1 MKWVCGL
8 LIIANVALYL
18 WVTGHPSQIGMRP
31 VPPLESVN
39 LITMQLLEE
48 DDLSQSSTAALHCV
62 RLGPFATQDTYLRAQ
77 QLLNNA
83 GFGYTREIVNA
94 RELRVFRVFM
104 GPFNSDRELHSASVD
119 LRQLHYDPYVYE
131 DSQGQLLTVQMCSQP
146 EAAGRCVSDLAV
158 GGIQAEARLETRT
171 LGPLRWL
178 ELSDVRTK
186 TQREKL
192 RQMPWRDAMTRVSM
206 MPCG

>member
-1 MKWVCGL
+1 M
-8 LIIANVALYL
+8 IANVALYL
-18 WVTGHPSQIGMRP
+18 WVTGHPSQIGTRP
-31 VPPLESVN
+31 VPSLESVN

-48 DDLSQSSTAALHCV
+48 DDMSRSSTAAHCA
-62 RLGPFATQDTYLRAQ
+62 RLGPFATEDTYLRAQ

-104 GPFNSDRELHSASVD
+104 GPFNSDRELHSASVH

-131 DSQGQLLTVQMCSQP
+131 DSQGQLLTVQMFSQP
-146 EAAGRCVSDLAV
+146 EAAGRFVSDLAV

-192 RQMPWRDAMTRVSM
+192 RQMPWRDAMTKVSI

>member
-1 MKWVCGL
+1 M
-8 LIIANVALYL
+8 IANVALYL
-18 WVTGHPSQIGMRP
+18 WVTGHPSQIGTRP
-31 VPPLESVN
+31 VPSLESVN

-48 DDLSQSSTAALHCV
+48 DDMSRSSTAAHCA
-62 RLGPFATQDTYLRAQ
+62 RLGPFATEDTYLRAQ

-119 LRQLHYDPYVYE
+119 LRQLHYDPYVHE
-131 DSQGQLLTVQMCSQP
+131 DSQGQLLTVQMFSQP
-146 EAAGRCVSDLAV
+146 EAAGRFVSDLAV

-178 ELSDVRTK
+178 ELSDVRTE

-192 RQMPWRDAMTRVSM
+192 RQMPWRDAMTKVSM